1 MIPGH
6 IDLEK
11 EIVDDQNLPLLKG
24 AKTLSFLALLG
35 KTPPHWCDPGARPIG
50 SLKWYIYKI
59 NFNLENVRNRAILYE
74 SNQLREILGANPY
87 GEQAIELPNKTL
99 VKNHVFLVKLKYH
112 TAGNAIPHVI
122 VIQTPYRSDN
132 IPLDERIQ
140 LSATSRTTYL
150 LFSPRVDTPSPRF
163 LLRNWSADGLFAV
176 ENIEVFEIGI
186 DPNDISSKQKCELL
200 PKNLY
205 DILYDIS

>member
-1 MIPGH
+1 
-6 IDLEK
+6 
-11 EIVDDQNLPLLKG
+11 
-24 AKTLSFLALLG
+24 
-35 KTPPHWCDPGARPIG
+35 
-50 SLKWYIYKI
+50 
-59 NFNLENVRNRAILYE
+59 LYE
-74 SNQLREILGANPY
+74 SNKLREILGANPY

-99 VKNHVFLVKLKYH
+99 AENHVFLVTLKYH

-140 LSATSRTTYL
+140 LSATSRTTDL
-150 LFSPRVDTPSPRF
+150 FFSPRVDTPSPIF

-186 DPNDISSKQKCELL
+186 DPNGISSR
-200 PKNLY
+200 
-205 DILYDIS
+205 